1 MKEQNASLR
10 SRLVI
15 SIGVAMFSVMLAVSV
30 AVYWAISHES
40 DEIFKARLATS
51 AKVLEGLIS
60 QKLNELPTGK
70 DNYIVIKDATLEGA
84 VNTAGQHPYEQKVA
98 FQVWSQMGVLLAKS
112 DSAPVVPLGALTE
125 GVHQTTINAE
135 EWQVF
140 ALRSGDIWVMAAEHN
155 DVLAESTVK
164 LMYATFTPFVMGSL
178 ALIFLVNYLLLK
190 GLSPIQEIA
199 HQISKRDG
207 KSDTPILGQ
216 WPAELSVVV
225 EAFNHLLARVRQT
238 IMREKMFLDSAA
250 HEIRTPIT
258 AVHLHL
264 QNAMHAQDPVTQQDS
279 MKQAYLGAQRASR
292 LVSQMMELS
301 RMDSSEVVNEPSVFI
316 ALDEMAQR
324 FAKHMQLTCMTKG
337 QSVVVEAE
345 ADVVVFAPLCD
356 IESIFSNILDN
367 AFKYGYPNS
376 VIRMVVQ
383 SHQGQA
389 CLQVTNQGPLI
400 AAQDKLQIFLPYFRN
415 TEGAQSAISGS
426 GLGLAIVKRIADR
439 LKAQV
444 SVRDEHG
451 PEGTTFELLFPL
463 VV

>member
-1 MKEQNASLR
+1 MKEQNGSLR
-10 SRLVI
+10 SRLVT
-15 SIGVAMFSVMLAVSV
+15 SIAVAMFSVMLAVSV

-70 DNYIVIKDATLEGA
+70 DSYIVIKDATFDGA

-112 DSAPVVPLGALTE
+112 DAAPDVPLGTLTE

-164 LMYATFTPFVMGSL
+164 LMYATFMPFVVGSF
-178 ALIFLVNYLLLK
+178 ALILLVNYLLLK

-207 KSDTPILGQ
+207 KSDAPILGQ
-216 WPAELSVVV
+216 WPAELGVVV
-225 EAFNHLLARVRQT
+225 EAFNHLLERVRQT

-264 QNAMHAQDPVTQQDS
+264 QNAMYAQDSGTKQDS
-279 MKQAYLGAQRASR
+279 MQQAYLGAQRASR

-301 RMDSSEVVNEPSVFI
+301 RMDASEVVNESPVFI
-316 ALDEMAQR
+316 ALDEIAQR
-324 FAKHMQLTCMTKG
+324 FAKDMQPTCATKG
-337 QSVVVEAE
+337 QLLVVEAE

-376 VIRMVVQ
+376 VIRMVVKSEQ
-383 SHQGQA
+383 DQA

-400 AAQDKLQIFLPYFRN
+400 TAQDKLRIFLPYFRN
-415 TEGAQSAISGS
+415 TEGAQNAISGS
-426 GLGLAIVKRIADR
+426 GLGLAIVKRVADR
-439 LKAQV
+439 LRAQV
-444 SVRDEHG
+444 FVCDEHN
-451 PEGTTFELLFPL
+451 PEGTTFELFFPL